1 MENVVG
7 IDVSK
12 ARLDVYWGS
21 DESLTQVANTESEID
36 GLVKALKERAP
47 TSIVLEATGGLQRQ
61 LVAALVAGGLPVA
74 VVNARQV
81 RDFAKALGRLA
92 KTDQIDAKVLALFA
106 IAIRPAVRALP
117 DEESQAFADLLSRR
131 RQLVEMLTMEK
142 LRLKQARDRVVR
154 QDLKKHIAW
163 LENQLRASD
172 EGLRQTVEKS
182 PVWQAKRD
190 LLSEVKGLGQVTV
203 FTLLA
208 CLPELGT
215 LDRKAIAAL
224 VGVAPLNRDS
234 GTLRGRRRVW
244 GGRANVRAVLY
255 MATLAAIRF
264 NPRIRAFNQ
273 QLRERGKVAKVAIVA
288 CMRKLLTILNAM
300 LRDNAPW
307 DAARIT

>member
-21 DESLTQVANTESEID
+21 DESLTQVANAEDAIE
-36 GLVKALKERAP
+36 GLVKALQARAP

-106 IAIRPAVRALP
+106 AAIRPAVRALP
-117 DEESQAFADLLSRR
+117 DEQSQAFADLLSRR

-142 LRLKQARDRVVR
+142 LRLKQAQDREVR
-154 QDLKKHIAW
+154 IDLKKHIEW
-163 LENQLRASD
+163 LENRLRASD
-172 EGLRQTVEKS
+172 EGLRQTVERS

-208 CLPELGT
+208 CLPELGK

-255 MATLAAIRF
+255 MATLAAIRS
-264 NPRIRAFNQ
+264 NPRIRAFHQ
-273 QLRERGKVAKVAIVA
+273 QLRERGKAAKVAIVA
-288 CMRKLLTILNAM
+288 CMRKMLTILNAM
-300 LRDNAPW
+300 LRDNAHW
-307 DAARIT
+307 DAARST

>member
-12 ARLDVYWGS
+12 AWLDVYWGS
-21 DESLTQVANTESEID
+21 DESLTRVANEEKAID
-36 GLVKALKERAP
+36 ALVKALKERAP
-47 TSIVLEATGGLQRQ
+47 ASIVLEATGGLQRLLVAG
-61 LVAALVAGGLPVA
+61 LVAAGLPVA
-74 VVNARQV
+74 VVNPRQV
-81 RDFAKALGRLA
+81 RDFAKATGRLA

-106 IAIRPAVRALP
+106 TAIRPAVRALP
-117 DEESQAFADLLSRR
+117 DEQTLEFADLLSRR

-142 LRLKQARDRVVR
+142 QRLKQAPGREVR
-154 QDLKKHIAW
+154 KDLKKHIEW
-163 LENQLRASD
+163 LENRLRASD
-172 EGLRQTVEKS
+172 DGLRQTLEQS

-190 LLSEVKGLGQVTV
+190 LLSEVKGLGKVTV

-234 GTLRGRRRVW
+234 GTLRGKRRVW
-244 GGRANVRAVLY
+244 GGRAYVRAILY
-255 MATLAAIRF
+255 MATLTAIRS

-300 LRDNAPW
+300 IRDNARW
-307 DAARIT
+307 DAARTA

>member
-1 MENVVG
+1 M
-7 IDVSK
+7 
-12 ARLDVYWGS
+12 
-21 DESLTQVANTESEID
+21 
-36 GLVKALKERAP
+36 
-47 TSIVLEATGGLQRQ
+47 
-61 LVAALVAGGLPVA
+61 A
-74 VVNARQV
+74 VVNPRQV
-81 RDFAKALGRLA
+81 RDLAKATGRLA

-106 IAIRPAVRALP
+106 AAVRPAVRALP
-117 DEESQAFADLLSRR
+117 DEQSQAFADLLSRR

-142 LRLKQARDRVVR
+142 VRLKQAHGREVR
-154 QDLKKHIAW
+154 KDLKKHIEW
-163 LENQLRASD
+163 LENSLRASD
-172 EGLRQTVEKS
+172 DGLRQTVEQS

-208 CLPELGT
+208 CLPELGK

-273 QLRERGKVAKVAIVA
+273 QLRERGKGAKVAIVA

-300 LRDNAPW
+300 IRDNARW
-307 DAARIT
+307 DAARTT